1 MKRFVVNGLKYHTN
15 ELKQDI
21 ESDVQ
26 HILDIEYGG
35 NVTFEYNLISENQI
49 KLIFHRNIN
58 YGVNGDF
65 MTSLDSRMLTGMDSS
80 AFEVDYL
87 GKDKP
92 LVHCFPFNNSSG
104 QAHWYNMPEEIEGLY
119 KQELTY
125 LVNQKTKK
133 VKITANENQVV
144 IDIVFR

>member
-1 MKRFVVNGLKYHTN
+1 MKRFVVNGEKYNTN

-35 NVTFEYNLISENQI
+35 NVIFEYNLINDKEI
-49 KLIFHRNIN
+49 KLTFHRNIN

-65 MTSLDSRMLTGMDSS
+65 MTSLDSRMLTGIDSS

-104 QAHWYNMPEEIEGLY
+104 QAHWYNMPEEIESIY

-144 IDIVFR
+144 VDIVFR

>member
-1 MKRFVVNGLKYHTN
+1 MKRFVLNGEKYNTG

-26 HILDIEYGG
+26 HILDVEYGG
-35 NVTFEYNLISENQI
+35 SVTFEYNLINENEI

-58 YGVNGDF
+58 YGVCGDF
-65 MTSLDSRMLTGMDSS
+65 MTSLDSMMLTGIDRS

-87 GKDKP
+87 GNDP

-104 QAHWYNMPEEIEGLY
+104 QSHWYNMPEEIERLY

-133 VKITANENQVV
+133 VKISANENQMEVTV
-144 IDIVFR
+144 VFR

>member
-1 MKRFVVNGLKYHTN
+1 MKRFVVNGQKYNTD

-21 ESDVQ
+21 ENDVH

-35 NVTFEYNLISENQI
+35 NVTFEYNLISENEI

-65 MTSLDSRMLTGMDSS
+65 MTSLDSMMLTGMDAS
-80 AFEVDYL
+80 AFEVGYL
-87 GKDKP
+87 GNDHP

-104 QAHWYNMPEEIEGLY
+104 QAHWYNMPEEIERLY
-119 KQELTY
+119 KQELQY

-133 VKITANENQVV
+133 VKISANENQVV
-144 IDIVFR
+144 VDIVFR

>member
-1 MKRFVVNGLKYHTN
+1 MKRFVVNGQKYNTN

-35 NVTFEYNLISENQI
+35 NVIFEYNLISENEI
-49 KLIFHRNIN
+49 KLTFHRSIN

-65 MTSLDSRMLTGMDSS
+65 MTSLDSMMLTGMDSS

-87 GKDKP
+87 GNDHP
-92 LVHCFPFNNSSG
+92 LVHCFPFNNSFG
-104 QAHWYNMPEEIEGLY
+104 QGHWYNMPEEIEGLY

-133 VKITANENQVV
+133 VKISANENQMVV
-144 IDIVFR
+144 DITFR

>member
-1 MKRFVVNGLKYHTN
+1 
-15 ELKQDI
+15 
-21 ESDVQ
+21 
-26 HILDIEYGG
+26 
-35 NVTFEYNLISENQI
+35 
-49 KLIFHRNIN
+49 
-58 YGVNGDF
+58 

>member
-1 MKRFVVNGLKYHTN
+1 MKRFVVNGEKYNTN

-35 NVTFEYNLISENQI
+35 NVIFEYNLISDNEI
-49 KLIFHRNIN
+49 KLIFHRSIN
-58 YGVNGDF
+58 YGVCGDF
-65 MTSLDSRMLTGMDSS
+65 MTSLDSMRLTGMDAS
-80 AFEVDYL
+80 AFEVEYL

-104 QAHWYNMPEEIEGLY
+104 QAHWYNMPEEIERLY

-133 VKITANENQVV
+133 VKISANENQVV
-144 IDIVFR
+144 VDIVFR